1 MRRVPIQALMPALAI
16 EKMEILAEL
25 HAKLRQQFVGL
36 QIDVLILHSA
46 PQLFHE
52 YVVDPPALA
61 VHADHHPGL
70 PKHTGEGLTREL
82 RTLISVED
90 LRRAAALQ
98 GFRRRLNTEI
108 TIQGNSIAVRLAPC
122 GCTNR

>member
-1 MRRVPIQALMPALAI
+1 MPALAI

-25 HAKLRQQFVGL
+25 HAKLRQRFVGL

-98 GFRRRLNTEI
+98 GFQPTSQHRNHYP
-108 TIQGNSIAVRLAPC
+108 GYSIAVRPAPC